1 MMMTRM
7 MKSWKVIIRPG
18 DSDVTTVIPPSAASV
33 NKAALHMLS
42 HKNL

>member
-18 DSDVTTVIPPSAASV
+18 DSDVTTVISPSAASV
-33 NKAALHMLS
+33 TKAAVHVLRRE
-42 HKNL
+42 NL

>member
-7 MKSWKVIIRPG
+7 VIIRPG

-33 NKAALHMLS
+33 TKAALHMLS
-42 HKNL
+42 DKNL